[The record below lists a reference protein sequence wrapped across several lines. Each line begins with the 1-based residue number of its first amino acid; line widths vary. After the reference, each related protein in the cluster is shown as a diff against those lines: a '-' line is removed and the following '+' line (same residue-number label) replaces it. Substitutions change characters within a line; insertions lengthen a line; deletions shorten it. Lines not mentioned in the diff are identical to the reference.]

1 MSEQINKVL
10 YNCDQTADTTA
21 AQKAQARANIDA
33 VSSTELANGLATKQD
48 ALTAGPNIDIIN
60 NIVSTEKPRVEA
72 GTNVSVTGVLDN
84 VNRIVTYTVSATDTT
99 YSAGSGLSLNGTT
112 FSVDTPVPPPAS
124 GSAGKVLTVEPDNTI
139 DWEPVQAGDTY
150 DFRSGDCTTATT
162 STGSSTTQVTYDVN
176 VGTGLEQDGDN
187 NLNVK
192 LAANG
197 GLAADNSGALYS
209 TRAQVNLGSSGS
221 QGPVLT
227 PQDSLSVWPANLR
240 MATSTGSTMNFEAWM
255 APDPAGNQGKFLG
268 VDSNG
273 DIAWTPKVMRFD
285 TPKTPQL
292 QYNSATEVPW
302 TIMGGA
308 ATLYLEFAARPD
320 PADVDSWSAM
330 TLQLATA
337 NSKPYYIKSKL
348 MQDGDY
354 SVYTAYGAN
363 ATGAKADLGQLMDGV
378 QPAFTSRNETESIE
392 LDIYV
397 GDGVY
402 QDDDHWRHAKVT
414 ITRVGM
420 PSTSSTTPPR
430 LLCTCEYEGK

>member
-1 MSEQINKVL
+1 MEAIKKILSNV
-10 YNCDQTADTTA
+10 
-21 AQKAQARANIDA
+21 AQSLTSTEKAQARANIGA
-33 VSSTELANGLATKQD
+33 QAE
-48 ALTAGPNIDIIN
+48 LTAGSNITISD
-60 NIVSTEKPRVEA
+60 
-72 GTNVSVTGVLDN
+72 GT
-84 VNRIVTYTVSATDTT
+84 ISATDTT
-99 YSAGSGLSLNGTT
+99 YSAGSGLSLSNGE
-112 FSVDTPVPPPAS
+112 FSVTTPVPPPAS
-124 GSAGKVLTVEPDNTI
+124 GSAGKVLTVQNGGSL
-139 DWEPVQAGDTY
+139 DWSPVQTGATY
-150 DFRSGDCTTATT
+150 DFRSGDCTSATT
-162 STGSSTTQVTYDVN
+162 SSGSSSTQVYYDVN
-176 VGTGLEQDGDN
+176 VGTGLEQDSDN

-197 GLAADNSGALYS
+197 GLAVDNSGALYS

-240 MATSTGSTMNFEAWM
+240 IATSTGSTMNFEAWM

-337 NSKPYYIKSKL
+337 NSKPYYITSKL
-348 MQDGDY
+348 TQYGDY

-363 ATGAKADLGQLMDGV
+363 ATGAKTDLGQLMVGV
-378 QPAFTSRNETESIE
+378 QPAFTARNETESIE

-430 LLCTCEYEGK
+430 LFCTCEYEGK

>member
-1 MSEQINKVL
+1 MSEKIAKILSNV
-10 YNCDQTADTTA
+10 
-21 AQKAQARANIDA
+21 AQSLTSTEKAQARANIGA
-33 VSSTELANGLATKQD
+33 QAELTPGS
-48 ALTAGPNIDIIN
+48 NITI
-60 NIVSTEKPRVEA
+60 SG
-72 GTNVSVTGVLDN
+72 GT
-84 VNRIVTYTVSATDTT
+84 ISATDTT
-99 YSAGSGLSLNGTT
+99 YSAGTGLSLSNGE
-112 FSVDTPVPPPAS
+112 FSVTTPVPPPAS
-124 GSAGKVLTVEPDNTI
+124 GSVGKVLTVQNGGTL
-139 DWEPVQAGDTY
+139 DWSPAQTGATY
-150 DFRSGDCTTATT
+150 DFRSGDCTSATT
-162 STGSSTTQVTYDVN
+162 SSGSSSTHVYYDVN
-176 VGTGLEQDGDN
+176 VGTGLEQDSDN

-197 GLAADNSGALYS
+197 GLAVDNSGALYS

-255 APDPAGNQGKFLG
+255 VPDPAGNQGKFLG

-308 ATLYLEFAARPD
+308 ATLYLEFAARPN

-337 NSKPYYIKSKL
+337 NSKPYYVTSKL
-348 MQDGDY
+348 MQFGDY
-354 SVYTAYGAN
+354 SVYTAHGAN
-363 ATGAKADLGQLMDGV
+363 DTGAKADLTQLMNGIP
-378 QPAFTSRNETESIE
+378 PAFTSRNETESIE

-430 LLCTCEYEGK
+430 LFCTCEYEGK

>member
-1 MSEQINKVL
+1 MSEAIKKVL
-10 YNCDQTADTTA
+10 SNVQQSLSTEEKST
-21 AQKAQARANIDA
+21 ARANIDA
-33 VSSTELANGLATKQD
+33 VSSTELTNALATKQD
-48 ALTAGPNIDIIN
+48 SLTAGPNIDIYN
-60 NIVSTEKPRVEA
+60 NVISTEKPRVSA
-72 GTNVSVTGVLDN
+72 GTNVSVSSSIDN
-84 VNRIVTYTVSATDTT
+84 VNRTITYTVSATDTT
-99 YSAGSGLSLNGTT
+99 YSAGSGLSLTGTT
-112 FSVDTPVPPPAS
+112 FSN
-124 GSAGKVLTVEPDNTI
+124 SAP
-139 DWEPVQAGDTY
+139 
-150 DFRSGDCTTATT
+150 
-162 STGSSTTQVTYDVN
+162 
-176 VGTGLEQDGDN
+176 
-187 NLNVK
+187 NVK
-192 LAANG
+192 SDWNAAAGSDAEILNKPTIPTKTSQ
-197 GLAADNSGALYS
+197 LDNDSGFVTSSQVPA
-209 TRAQVNLGSSGS
+209 AQVNADWNSTSGVSEVLNKPSIPEIDLGYSGS

-337 NSKPYYIKSKL
+337 NSKPYYVTSKL
-348 MQDGDY
+348 MQYGDY
-354 SVYTAYGAN
+354 SVYTAHGAN
-363 ATGAKADLGQLMDGV
+363 DTGAKADLTQLMYGIP
-378 QPAFTSRNETESIE
+378 PAFTSRNETESIE

-430 LLCTCEYEGK
+430 LFCTCEYEGK